1 MKLVPQNPGPLA
13 IWLRATRPQTLPAAL
28 CPVLIGAAMAYR
40 VGPLAWAVLAAT
52 FLSALFIQIGTNYAN
67 DYFDDRK
74 GADTPDRVGP
84 RRATATGLVTPR
96 QMAIATALAFTL
108 AAAFGLYLVLVGGWP
123 ILVIGLLSLTCG
135 VLYTAGPC
143 ALGYLGLGDLFVLI
157 FFGPVAVAGT
167 YYLQTQAC
175 SLNVI
180 VASLAPGL
188 ISAAIL
194 TVNNFRDRFTD
205 KQAGK
210 KTLVVRW
217 GETFGV
223 TAYCVALVA
232 ACLTPVLLV
241 LFTREHV
248 PCLLGTLTLIAA
260 IPSINTMRSDPSPEV
275 LNRLLAR
282 TGQLLVLYSVL
293 FSLGWLL

>member
-1 MKLVPQNPGPLA
+1 MKLVIQSPSSFA
-13 IWLRATRPQTLPAAL
+13 IWLQATRPKTLPAAL
-28 CPVLIGAAMAYR
+28 CPVLIGAAMAYH
-40 VGPLAWAVLAAT
+40 VGPIHGLVLTAT

-67 DYFDDRK
+67 DYFDDKK

-84 RRATATGLVTPR
+84 RRATAAGLVTPR
-96 QMAIATALAFTL
+96 QMAIATVLAF
-108 AAAFGLYLVLVGGWP
+108 AAATVLGVYLVLVGGWP
-123 ILVIGLLSLTCG
+123 IVAIGVMSLTCG
-135 VLYTAGPC
+135 VLYTAGPY

-157 FFGPVAVAGT
+157 FFGPVAVSGT
-167 YYLQTQAC
+167 YYLQRAAC
-175 SLNVI
+175 PLNVI

-217 GETFGV
+217 GASFGV
-223 TAYCVALVA
+223 NAYCVALVA
-232 ACLTPVLLV
+232 ACLTPALLV
-241 LFTREHV
+241 WTTREHHY
-248 PCLLGTLTLIAA
+248 CLLATLTLIGA
-260 IPSINTMRSDPSPEV
+260 IPAIRTMRSDPAPEV

-282 TGQLLVLYSVL
+282 TGQLLVLYSLL
-293 FSLGWLL
+293 FSVGWLL

>member
-1 MKLVPQNPGPLA
+1 MKLVTQNPDPLA
-13 IWLRATRPQTLPAAL
+13 IWLQATRPKTLPAAL
-28 CPVLIGAAMAYR
+28 CPVLIGAAMAYD
-40 VGPLAWAVLAAT
+40 VGSVAWVVLAAT
-52 FLSALFIQIGTNYAN
+52 FLSALLIQIGTNYAN
-67 DYFDDRK
+67 DYFDYKK
-74 GADTPDRVGP
+74 GADTADRVGP
-84 RRATATGLVTPR
+84 RRATAAGLVTPR
-96 QMAIATALAFTL
+96 QMALATALAFTL
-108 AAAFGLYLVLVGGWP
+108 AAAFGLYLVRVGGWP

-175 SLNVI
+175 PLNVI

-241 LFTREHV
+241 FLTPEHV
-248 PCLLGTLTLIAA
+248 PCLLGTLTLIAT
-260 IPSINTMRSDPSPEV
+260 IPSINTMRSNPSPEV

-282 TGQLLVLYSVL
+282 TGQLLVLYSLL

>member
-1 MKLVPQNPGPLA
+1 MKLIIQTPSPLA
-13 IWLRATRPQTLPAAL
+13 IWLQATRPKTLPAAL

-40 VGPLAWAVLAAT
+40 DGPVAWVVLAVT

-67 DYFDDRK
+67 DYFDAKK

-84 RRATATGLVTPR
+84 RRATAAGLVTPR

-108 AAAFGLYLVLVGGWP
+108 AAALGLYLVTVGGWP

-167 YYLQTQAC
+167 YYLQTQTC
-175 SLNVI
+175 HSTVI

-217 GETFGV
+217 GASFGV
-223 TAYCVALVA
+223 NAYCVALVA
-232 ACLTPVLLV
+232 ACLTPLLLV
-241 LFTREHV
+241 LVTRGHV
-248 PCLLGTLTLIAA
+248 LCLLGTSTLIAA
-260 IPSINTMRSDPSPEV
+260 LPAIRTMRSDPPPEV

-282 TGQLLVLYSVL
+282 TGQLLVLYSLL